1 MTMRTLARLVRARRA
16 VLGAPRGFARKA
28 KVADG
33 SASAAAPSADAGAA
47 RSAPGADDP
56 AAASRSS
63 PSPSEAGT
71 AGAAADEAVRAARK
85 AAEDLSGWA
94 KAAGAGASRAR
105 AAAGAKV
112 PKSATSLLG
121 KIADAFKEE
130 YRLARMDP
138 GDAAEER
145 RKQRPGYVAPG
156 PVDEYT
162 GTTAVATRKEKK
174 SAFRAALD
182 QMAERAGLARF
193 SAKLA
198 QLKTT
203 GAYKKGEEA
212 LEDLRERWETS
223 DSPIVH
229 RIQDMQ
235 EGMWTESEQAE
246 AYGLIRR
253 RLPDFDLVD
262 LMAEVRRDV
271 PKILGAYLRQDVE
284 ALEKL
289 NISPEMLERFQGT
302 IRAIQAEKRFHDP
315 RILHL
320 SELELSEVRMLDGD
334 PLVCL
339 NFSCQI
345 VNCVRNQK
353 GEVVEGSEDDIQA
366 VHYLWAMQLTPKE
379 FVAEDGRKYQAQ
391 TWLLREQIMRGVMA
405 IVG

>member
-1 MTMRTLARLVRARRA
+1 MPLLD
-16 VLGAPRGFARKA
+16 PE
-28 KVADG
+28 
-33 SASAAAPSADAGAA
+33 DAGA
-47 RSAPGADDP
+47 
-56 AAASRSS
+56 
-63 PSPSEAGT
+63 SEAQSGPGT
-71 AGAAADEAVRAARK
+71 AGEAADEAARVARAAAANLGSWAKGFGAK
-85 AAEDLSGWA
+85 AAE
-94 KAAGAGASRAR
+94 AGSRAR

-246 AYGLIRR
+246 AYGSSVSDSQTLKSTASWRR
-253 RLPDFDLVD
+253 C
-262 LMAEVRRDV
+262 EDV
-271 PKILGAYLRQDVE
+271 PKVLGAYLKGDVE
-284 ALEKL
+284 ALEKT
-289 NISPEMLERFQGT
+289 NTSKGMLGAWGARCVYGRRSSSSWT
-302 IRAIQAEKRFHDP
+302 SHPASLRTRAGGGA
-315 RILHL
+315 
-320 SELELSEVRMLDGD
+320 
-334 PLVCL
+334 
-339 NFSCQI
+339 
-345 VNCVRNQK
+345 
-353 GEVVEGSEDDIQA
+353 
-366 VHYLWAMQLTPKE
+366 
-379 FVAEDGRKYQAQ
+379 
-391 TWLLREQIMRGVMA
+391 
-405 IVG
+405 